1 MFSVGGGR
9 SRSTAAV
16 SALSAACSMLVVR
29 PQRRLGRRFVDECAA
44 RQSCHVS
51 KRAMHIVLVHRRLVS
66 AGPRC
71 TVACVRDAICGTAST
86 TCIGFSV
93 RLEASATLGVPESH
107 GRSVLYLLHSKNSTS
122 PWSRNNRSPPN
133 LARGNF
139 LRILSLNF
147 QYKLSKHWV
156 TFHWKTHDSHFSCF
170 VTIHAC

>member
-1 MFSVGGGR
+1 MFSVDGGR

-107 GRSVLYLLHSKNSTS
+107 IFTGIYSVTDSCSAEWLCFSCAGHKLTYLLTLLTYLQLCCATGHQ
-122 PWSRNNRSPPN
+122 
-133 LARGNF
+133 
-139 LRILSLNF
+139 LRKVKDPIMQVCKKSG
-147 QYKLSKHWV
+147 K
-156 TFHWKTHDSHFSCF
+156 
-170 VTIHAC
+170 